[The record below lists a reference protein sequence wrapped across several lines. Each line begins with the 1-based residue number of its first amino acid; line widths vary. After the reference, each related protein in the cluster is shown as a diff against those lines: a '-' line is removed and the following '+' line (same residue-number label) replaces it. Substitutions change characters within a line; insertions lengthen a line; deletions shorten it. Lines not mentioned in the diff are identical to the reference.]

1 MKKAALLATAL
12 VTLCGSAV
20 YAQGVDVQIGGDR
33 GVRVE
38 GGFRGDRDR
47 DRDRDWRN
55 SRNETVIIKKKRG
68 WRDDDDYDRPRRRV
82 YIERD

>member
-12 VTLCGSAV
+12 VTLFGTAV

-47 DRDRDWRN
+47 DRDWRN

-68 WRDDDDYDRPRRRV
+68 WRDDDDYDRRRGRV